1 VSSPRPDSDDVAR
14 IEALRA
20 ELRRLRGEVLRLEED
35 NRVLRERIAFLVHE
49 LEQTRANI
57 PRGISTPRRTRC
69 GAGI

>member
-20 ELRRLRGEVLRLEED
+20 ELRRLLGEVLRLEED
-35 NRVLRERIAFLVHE
+35 NRVLRERIAFLVRE
-49 LEQTRANI
+49 LEQTRRTSRAAY
-57 PRGISTPRRTRC
+57 RPRRTRC